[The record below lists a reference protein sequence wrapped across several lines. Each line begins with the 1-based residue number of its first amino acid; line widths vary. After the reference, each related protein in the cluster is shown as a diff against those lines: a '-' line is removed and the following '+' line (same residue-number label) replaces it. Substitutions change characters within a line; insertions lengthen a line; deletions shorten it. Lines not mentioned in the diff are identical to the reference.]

1 MLKMLKNN
9 FSVLVR
15 ARFLLCSLILLAGFV
30 IYETAVLYGKKWSA
44 VQPLE
49 NVMTLGI
56 YLFVTMM
63 FISYEYLR
71 KFYNSG
77 VSEVLQTLDTKNK
90 NTVVA
95 FLVLVL
101 YSFILCVI

>member
-49 NVMTLGI
+49 NVMT
-56 YLFVTMM
+56 
-63 FISYEYLR
+63 
-71 KFYNSG
+71 
-77 VSEVLQTLDTKNK
+77 Q
-90 NTVVA
+90 
-95 FLVLVL
+95 
-101 YSFILCVI
+101 